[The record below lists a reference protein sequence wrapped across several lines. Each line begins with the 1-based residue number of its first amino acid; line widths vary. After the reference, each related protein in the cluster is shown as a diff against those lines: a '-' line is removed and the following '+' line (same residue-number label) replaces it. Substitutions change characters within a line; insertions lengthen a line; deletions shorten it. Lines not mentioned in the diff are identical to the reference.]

1 MNVNAKPA
9 QASAALDA
17 LFGDDDVD
25 YTVEEEEVEGAGT
38 GGSSSKNTS
47 VNNSTKV
54 EDTKKNTTGATTSTG
69 GTSNGRISSI
79 QVEGSLEQE
88 GPYSPDFNPIIT
100 TQLHNNG
107 VQSQSPTASS
117 GNYYENNNSSNNN
130 SNNSELLLQSPVERI
145 NLTPKSKL
153 PPGSGMRKVFFL
165 LFLYILLKETSTCF
179 ISILTYYYYIYGMYV
194 SVCVCSLHSV
204 SCTIF
209 RRPNRCLMTRPT
221 LAVSI
226 TAAWTTLAETA
237 QTH

>member
-117 GNYYENNNSSNNN
+117 GNYYENNNSN
-130 SNNSELLLQSPVERI
+130 NNSELLLQSPVERI

-165 LFLYILLKETSTCF
+165 FFLYIFLEETSTCSYKH
-179 ISILTYYYYIYGMYV
+179 INILLLYIYGMYV
-194 SVCVCSLHSV
+194 SVVF
-204 SCTIF
+204 IQ
-209 RRPNRCLMTRPT
+209 PT
-221 LAVSI
+221 ALYSGGPADV
-226 TAAWTTLAETA
+226 
-237 QTH
+237 

>member
-54 EDTKKNTTGATTSTG
+54 EDTKKNTTGATT

-107 VQSQSPTASS
+107 VQAQSPTASS

-130 SNNSELLLQSPVERI
+130 SNSELLLQSPVERI

-165 LFLYILLKETSTCF
+165 FFLYILLKETSTCSYKHTNIF
-179 ISILTYYYYIYGMYV
+179 LLYIWYV
-194 SVCVCSLHSV
+194 WYVCVCSLHSA
-204 SCTIF
+204 SCIIF
-209 RRPNRCLMTRPT
+209 RRPSRCLMTQPT
-221 LAVSI
+221 LAVST
-226 TAAWTTLAETA
+226 TAALTTLAETA
-237 QTH
+237 LTH

>member
-54 EDTKKNTTGATTSTG
+54 EDKKKNTTGTTTSTG

-117 GNYYENNNSSNNN
+117 GNYYENNSSSNND
-130 SNNSELLLQSPVERI
+130 SNSELLLQSPVERI

-165 LFLYILLKETSTCF
+165 LFLYILLKETSTC
-179 ISILTYYYYIYGMYV
+179 SYKYTNILLLYTLYIWY
-194 SVCVCSLHSV
+194 VCVCSLHSA

-226 TAAWTTLAETA
+226 TAALTTLAETA
-237 QTH
+237 RTH